1 MKHEKFDTQSES
13 RQAAAEGILEAVENQ
28 LKANN
33 PPQAKKALNRLISQ
47 GESRDNAIRHIAS
60 ALMIEVFDVVTNEAQ
75 YNEARYIRNL
85 NGLPQQPSES
95 A

>member
-1 MKHEKFDTQSES
+1 MKRENFDTESES
-13 RQAAAEGILEAVENQ
+13 RQAAAEGIIEAVENQ
-28 LKANN
+28 LKENN
-33 PPQAKKALNRLISQ
+33 PPQAQKALNRLIAQ

-60 ALMIEVFDVVTNEAQ
+60 ALMIEVFDVVTNGSQ

-85 NGLPQQPSES
+85 NRLPQEPSES